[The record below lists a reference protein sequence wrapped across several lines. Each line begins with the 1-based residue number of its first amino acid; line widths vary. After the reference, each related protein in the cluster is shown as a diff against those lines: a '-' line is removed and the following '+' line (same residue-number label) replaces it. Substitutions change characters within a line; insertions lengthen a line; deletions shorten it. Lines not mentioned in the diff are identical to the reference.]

1 MLTLCLEENIKID
14 RGDFDQT
21 IKDYK
26 QVYSKA
32 DKTVDINK
40 LRIGATNKLIS
51 KLSPI
56 LEEYAKKNSMKYTN
70 FRHFKKL
77 NKLFPKKT
85 KIH

>member
-1 MLTLCLEENIKID
+1 MFLSSLEENIKID

-40 LRIGATNKLIS
+40 LRIS
-51 KLSPI
+51 KNIDLTFLVGFPRSGTTLLDTI
-56 LEEYAKKNSMKYTN
+56 LRS
-70 FRHFKKL
+70 H
-77 NKLFPKKT
+77 
-85 KIH
+85 